1 MEIDP
6 HNLPSEV
13 NLLQQIVLQLLQ
25 VVEDKGQLL
34 TRVQHQLA
42 QLLRYRYGQ
51 KRERIDENQLF
62 LFAAQIIAASQR
74 ASAAT
79 SSEEPLASAAPSRA
93 DSKEKKEKLE
103 RRGHGRKPLPESL
116 ERRRVVFDLEESQR
130 QCRHCQTPMQKI
142 GEDVSERLEFIPA
155 SLQIIEEVRLKYAC
169 AKGCGVSAAEKPTA
183 PIEKGLPGP
192 GLLAQVAV
200 SKYGDHIPLN
210 RMESIF
216 ERHGVELSRKTM
228 CDWMAACAELASP
241 VWERM
246 KEVVLTSKAV
256 QTDDTP
262 VPVLDRERTRTRT
275 GRIWTYVG
283 DRNCPYIVYDYTGNR
298 SREGPEEFLKGY
310 NGYLQADAYAGYD
323 AMFKN
328 RKQYLTEVACW
339 AHSRRYFFEAQTSDL
354 CRATVMLA
362 YIQLLYEVE
371 RQARK
376 EKLNPEQRRELRQA
390 KSRPILQDIQAYLLK
405 EKPNV
410 LPKSAIGGAIDYTLS
425 NWEAL
430 LRYTEDGDLEI
441 DNNGAER
448 SLRPIVI
455 GRNNWM
461 FYGSDKGGRTGAVLS
476 TLIASCKRLRVEPFA
491 YLRDLFKRI
500 SSHPHHRL
508 DELLPDQWL
517 VAQRKAST
525 AYEET

>member
-25 VVEDKGQLL
+25 AVEDKDQLL
-34 TRVQHQLA
+34 ARVQHQLA

-51 KRERIDENQLF
+51 KRERLDENQLF

-74 ASAAT
+74 ASTAP
-79 SSEEPLASAAPSRA
+79 SSEEPAADSSSRA
-93 DSKEKKEKLE
+93 DSKEKKEKPE
-103 RRGHGRKPLPESL
+103 RRGHGRKALPESL

-130 QCRHCQTPMQKI
+130 QCRQCQKPLQKI

-155 SLQIIEEVRLKYAC
+155 SLQVIEEVRPKYAC
-169 AKGCGVSAAEKPTA
+169 AKGCAVVGAEKPA
-183 PIEKGLPGP
+183 SPIEKGLPGP

-216 ERHGVELSRKTM
+216 QRHGVELSRKTM
-228 CDWMAACAELASP
+228 CDWMAACAELVSP

-262 VPVLDRERTRTRT
+262 VPVLDRELTRTRT
-275 GRIWTYVG
+275 CRIWTYVG
-283 DRNCPYIVYDYTGNR
+283 DRHGPYIVYDYTSNR
-298 SREGPEEFLKGY
+298 SREGPEEFLRGY
-310 NGYLQADAYAGYD
+310 RGYLQADAYAGYD

-328 RKQYLTEVACW
+328 PKRHLIEVACW

-371 RQARK
+371 REAR
-376 EKLNPEQRRELRQA
+376 NANAEQRRELRQA
-390 KSRPILQDIQAYLLK
+390 KSRPILEDIRNYLQT
-405 EKPNV
+405 EKPKV
-410 LPKSAIGGAIDYTLS
+410 LPKSPIGVAIDYTLS

-430 LRYTEDGDLEI
+430 LRYTEDGELEI

-448 SLRPIVI
+448 SLRPIVV
-455 GRNNWM
+455 GRNNWL
-461 FYGSDKGGRTGAVLS
+461 FYGSNKGGRTGAVLS
-476 TLIASCKRLRVEPFA
+476 SLIASCKRLHIEPFA
-491 YLRDLFKRI
+491 YLRDLFMRI
-500 SSHPHHRL
+500 STHPHHRL
-508 DELLPDQWL
+508 DELLPDRWL
-517 VAQRKAST
+517 VGQRKISS

>member
-13 NLLQQIVLQLLQ
+13 NVLHQIVLQLLQ
-25 VVEDKGQLL
+25 AVEDKDQLL
-34 TRVQHQLA
+34 ARVQHQLA

-62 LFAAQIIAASQR
+62 LFAAQIIAASQQSR
-74 ASAAT
+74 AAT
-79 SSEEPLASAAPSRA
+79 PSEEPAIGSSSRA
-93 DSKEKKEKLE
+93 DSKEKKENPG
-103 RRGHGRKPLPESL
+103 RHGHGRKTLPASL

-130 QCRHCQTPMQKI
+130 QCQYCKTPMQKI
-142 GEDVSERLEFIPA
+142 GEDISERLEFVPA
-155 SLQIIEEVRLKYAC
+155 SLQVIEEVRPKYAC
-169 AKGCGVSAAEKPTA
+169 SKGCGVAAAHKPA
-183 PIEKGLPGP
+183 SPIEKGLPGP

-200 SKYGDHIPLN
+200 SKYGDHLPLN

-216 ERHGVELSRKTM
+216 QRHGVELSRKTM
-228 CDWMAACAELASP
+228 CDWMAACAELVRP

-246 KEVVLTSKAV
+246 REVVLTSKAV

-262 VPVLDRERTRTRT
+262 VPVLDRGLTRTRT

-283 DRNCPYIVYDYTGNR
+283 DATSPYIVYDYTGNR
-298 SREGPEEFLKGY
+298 SREGPEEFLRGY
-310 NGYLQADAYAGYD
+310 KGYLQADAYAAYD

-328 RKQYLTEVACW
+328 PKRYLTEVACW

-371 RQARK
+371 REAR
-376 EKLNPEQRRELRQA
+376 NATAEQRRELRQA
-390 KSRPILQDIQAYLLK
+390 KSRPILENIKNYLQT
-405 EKPNV
+405 EKPKV
-410 LPKSAIGGAIDYTLS
+410 LPKSPMGVAIDYTLS

-441 DNNGAER
+441 DNNSAER
-448 SLRPIVI
+448 SLRPIVV
-455 GRNNWM
+455 GRRNWL

-476 TLIASCKRLRVEPFA
+476 TLIASCKRLRIEPFA
-491 YLRDLFKRI
+491 YLRDLFTRI
-500 SSHPHHRL
+500 SAHPHHRL
-508 DELLPDQWL
+508 DELLPDKWRI
-517 VAQRKAST
+517 AQRTASS
-525 AYEET
+525 A

>member
-25 VVEDKGQLL
+25 AVEDKDQLL
-34 TRVQHQLA
+34 ARVQHQLA

-74 ASAAT
+74 ASAAI
-79 SSEEPLASAAPSRA
+79 SGEESAADSSSRA
-93 DSKEKKEKLE
+93 DSKEKKEKPE
-103 RRGHGRKPLPESL
+103 RRGHGRKALPESL
-116 ERRRVVFDLEESQR
+116 ERRRVLFDLEESQR
-130 QCRHCQTPMQKI
+130 QCQHCQMPMKKI

-155 SLQIIEEVRLKYAC
+155 SLLVIEEARPKYAC
-169 AKGCGVSAAEKPTA
+169 AKGCGVAAAQKPA
-183 PIEKGLPGP
+183 VPIEKGLPGP
-192 GLLAQVAV
+192 GLLAHVAV
-200 SKYGDHIPLN
+200 SKYGDHLPLN

-216 ERHGVELSRKTM
+216 QRHGVELSRKTM
-228 CDWMAACAELASP
+228 CDWMAACAELVSP

-246 KEVVLTSKAV
+246 REVVLTSKAV

-283 DRNCPYIVYDYTGNR
+283 DRNHPYIVYDYTGNH

-310 NGYLQADAYAGYD
+310 SGYLQADAYRGYD

-328 RKQYLTEVACW
+328 RKQDLTEVACW

-371 RQARK
+371 REARQGN
-376 EKLNPEQRRELRQA
+376 LNPEQRRESRQT
-390 KSRPILQDIQAYLLK
+390 KSRPILEDIKNYLQA
-405 EKPNV
+405 EKPKV
-410 LPKSAIGGAIDYTLS
+410 LPKSAIGDAIDYTLS

-441 DNNGAER
+441 DNNRAER
-448 SLRPIVI
+448 SLRPIVV
-455 GRNNWM
+455 GRNNWL

-476 TLIASCKRLRVEPFA
+476 SLTASCKRLRVEPFG
-491 YLRDLFKRI
+491 YLRDLFTRI
-500 SSHPHHRL
+500 STHPNRHL
-508 DELLPDQWL
+508 DELLPDKWL
-517 VAQRKAST
+517 VAQRKISS

>member
-6 HNLPSEV
+6 HHLPSEV
-13 NLLQQIVLQLLQ
+13 HVLQQIVLQLLQ
-25 VVEDKGQLL
+25 TVEDKDQLL
-34 TRVQHQLA
+34 ARVQHQLA
-42 QLLRYRYGQ
+42 QLLRNRYGQ

-79 SSEEPLASAAPSRA
+79 SSEESTADSLA
-93 DSKEKKEKLE
+93 SKEKKETE
-103 RRGHGRKPLPESL
+103 RRGHGRRPLPKTL

-130 QCRHCQTPMQKI
+130 QCQHCQTLMQKI

-155 SLQIIEEVRLKYAC
+155 SLQVIEEVRPKYAC
-169 AKGCGVSAAEKPTA
+169 AKGCGVAAAPKPA
-183 PIEKGLPGP
+183 PPIEKGLPGP
-192 GLLAQVAV
+192 GLLAHVAV
-200 SKYGDHIPLN
+200 SKYGDHLPLN

-216 ERHGVELSRKTM
+216 QRHGVELSRKTM

-246 KEVVLTSKAV
+246 KEMVLTSKAV

-262 VPVLDRERTRTRT
+262 VPVLDRQLTRTRT

-283 DRNCPYIVYDYTGNR
+283 DSNGPYIVYDYTGNR
-298 SREGPEEFLKGY
+298 SREGPEEFLRGY
-310 NGYLQADAYAGYD
+310 SGFLQADAYAAYD
-323 AMFKN
+323 AMFTN
-328 RKQYLTEVACW
+328 PRRSLTEIACW
-339 AHSRRYFFEAQTSDL
+339 AHARRYFFEAQTSDL

-371 RQARK
+371 REAR
-376 EKLNPEQRRELRQA
+376 NATAEQRRELRQT
-390 KSRPILQDIQAYLLK
+390 KSRPILEDIKNYLQT
-405 EKPNV
+405 EKPKV
-410 LPKSAIGGAIDYTLS
+410 LPKSPMGVAIDYTLS

-441 DNNGAER
+441 DNNRAER
-448 SLRPIVI
+448 SLRYIVV
-455 GRNNWM
+455 GRRNWL

-476 TLIASCKRLRVEPFA
+476 TLIASCKRLRIEPFA
-491 YLRDLFKRI
+491 YLRDLFTRI
-500 SSHPHHRL
+500 STHPYHRL
-508 DELLPDQWL
+508 DELLPDKWL
-517 VAQRKAST
+517 MAQQNASS

>member
-13 NLLQQIVLQLLQ
+13 NVLQQIVLQLLQ
-25 VVEDKGQLL
+25 TVEDKDQLL
-34 TRVQHQLA
+34 ARVQHELA

-51 KRERIDENQLF
+51 KRERVDENQLF
-62 LFAAQIIAASQR
+62 LFAAQIIAARQR
-74 ASAAT
+74 ASAVSEGPVT
-79 SSEEPLASAAPSRA
+79 GLSSRT
-93 DSKEKKEKLE
+93 DSKERKEKPE
-103 RRGHGRKPLPESL
+103 RRGHGRKPLPKSL

-130 QCRHCQTPMQKI
+130 KCQHCQTPMQKI
-142 GEDVSERLEFIPA
+142 GEDVSERLEFFPA
-155 SLQIIEEVRLKYAC
+155 SLQVIEEVRPKYAC
-169 AKGCGVSAAEKPTA
+169 AKGCGVAAAQKPA
-183 PIEKGLPGP
+183 SPIEKGLPGP

-200 SKYGDHIPLN
+200 SKYGDHLPLN

-216 ERHGVELSRKTM
+216 QRHGVELSRKTM
-228 CDWMAACAELASP
+228 CDWMAACAELLSP

-246 KEVVLTSKAV
+246 KEIVLTSKAV

-262 VPVLDRERTRTRT
+262 VPVLDRELTRTRT

-283 DRNCPYIVYDYTGNR
+283 DRNGPYIVYDYTGNR
-298 SREGPEEFLKGY
+298 SREGPEEFLRGY
-310 NGYLQADAYAGYD
+310 NGYLQADAYAAYD

-328 RKQYLTEVACW
+328 PRRSLTEVACW

-371 RQARK
+371 REAR
-376 EKLNPEQRRELRQA
+376 NATAEQRRELRQA
-390 KSRPILQDIQAYLLK
+390 KSRLILEDIKNYLQT
-405 EKPNV
+405 EKPKV
-410 LPKSAIGGAIDYTLS
+410 LPKSPMGEAIDYTLS

-441 DNNGAER
+441 DNNSAER
-448 SLRPIVI
+448 SLRPIVV
-455 GRNNWM
+455 GRNNWL

-476 TLIASCKRLRVEPFA
+476 TLIASCKRLRIEPFA
-491 YLRDLFKRI
+491 YLRDLFTRI
-500 SSHPHHRL
+500 SAHPHQRL
-508 DELLPDQWL
+508 DELLPDKWL
-517 VAQRKAST
+517 SAQQNVSNA
-525 AYEET
+525 

>member
-13 NLLQQIVLQLLQ
+13 NVLQQIVLQLLQ
-25 VVEDKGQLL
+25 TVEDKDQLL
-34 TRVQHQLA
+34 ARVQHQLA

-51 KRERIDENQLF
+51 KRERVDENQLF
-62 LFAAQIIAASQR
+62 LFAAQIIAARQR
-74 ASAAT
+74 ASAVSEGPVT
-79 SSEEPLASAAPSRA
+79 GLSSRT
-93 DSKEKKEKLE
+93 DSKERKEKPE
-103 RRGHGRKPLPESL
+103 RRGHGRKPLPKSL

-130 QCRHCQTPMQKI
+130 KCQHCQTPMQKI
-142 GEDVSERLEFIPA
+142 GEDVSERLEFFPA
-155 SLQIIEEVRLKYAC
+155 SLQVIEEVRPKYAC
-169 AKGCGVSAAEKPTA
+169 AKGCGVAAAQKPA
-183 PIEKGLPGP
+183 SPIEKGLPGP

-200 SKYGDHIPLN
+200 SKYGDHLPLN

-216 ERHGVELSRKTM
+216 QRHGVELSRKTM
-228 CDWMAACAELASP
+228 CDWMAACAELLSP

-246 KEVVLTSKAV
+246 KEIVLTSKAV

-262 VPVLDRERTRTRT
+262 VPVLDRELTRTRT

-283 DRNCPYIVYDYTGNR
+283 DRNGPYIVYDYTGNR
-298 SREGPEEFLKGY
+298 SREGPEEFLRGY
-310 NGYLQADAYAGYD
+310 NGYLQADAYAAYD

-328 RKQYLTEVACW
+328 PRRSLTEVACW

-371 RQARK
+371 REAR
-376 EKLNPEQRRELRQA
+376 NATAEQRRELRQA
-390 KSRPILQDIQAYLLK
+390 KSRLILEDIKNYLQT
-405 EKPNV
+405 EKPKV
-410 LPKSAIGGAIDYTLS
+410 LPKSPMGEAIDYTLS

-441 DNNGAER
+441 DNNSAER
-448 SLRPIVI
+448 SLRPIVV
-455 GRNNWM
+455 GRNNWL

-476 TLIASCKRLRVEPFA
+476 TLIASCKRLRIEPFA
-491 YLRDLFKRI
+491 YLRDLFTRI
-500 SSHPHHRL
+500 SAHPHQRL
-508 DELLPDQWL
+508 DELLPDKWL
-517 VAQRKAST
+517 SAQQNVSNA
-525 AYEET
+525 